1 MGNKEIVI
9 AGLSEWL
16 SRVGAS
22 VLPKVSIPQ
31 TSGIGQVM
39 GSLFGFNMAQYN
51 VWNELG
57 FLLQPTIKNFVAPT
71 VGKYLSA
78 IPDEQIQP
86 MVMEYADAFIK
97 QANEKGSVNLFGI
110 ELGANAFEGLKEIM
124 TNKFNGM

>member
-1 MGNKEIVI
+1 MGSKEIVI

-39 GSLFGFNMAQYN
+39 GSLFGFNMANYN

-57 FLLQPTIKNFVAPT
+57 FLLQPTIKNFVTPM
-71 VGKYLSA
+71 VSKYLSVV
-78 IPDEQIQP
+78 PDEQIQP

-97 QANEKGSVNLFGI
+97 QAQERGSVNLFGI

-124 TNKFNGM
+124 SNKFNT